1 MRSVTTI
8 ATTLALVAL
17 AACHPAPAPQAQGD
31 LEQLVRTCQ
40 EKTGLNFTYTEET
53 GKLLRAKAIAL
64 EGANWR
70 SREAWIEYLRA
81 SLAAQQ
87 LELARVGP
95 EHLEVWLV
103 RPIKQ
108 GG

>member
-1 MRSVTTI
+1 MRI

-17 AACHPAPAPQAQGD
+17 VALAACRPTPAPQAQGD

-53 GKLLRAKAIAL
+53 AKLLRAKAIPL
-64 EGANWR
+64 EATDGR
-70 SREAWIEYLRA
+70 SSEEWMAYLRSA
-81 SLAAQQ
+81 LAAQK

-95 EHLEVWLV
+95 EHLAVWLV
-103 RPIKQ
+103 RPVQK